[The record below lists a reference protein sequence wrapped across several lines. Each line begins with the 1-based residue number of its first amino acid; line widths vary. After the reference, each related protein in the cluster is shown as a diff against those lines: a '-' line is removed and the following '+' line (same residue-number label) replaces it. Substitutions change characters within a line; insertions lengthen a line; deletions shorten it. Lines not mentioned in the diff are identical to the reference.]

1 MGTFLDIVF
10 SFPTVIYTAIVG
22 LSIFFWMLV
31 IAGGMG
37 IEFFDFDVAVDAAAE
52 EAGYT
57 MAEFLSA
64 LGVGTVPFSI
74 MLTVFAFWGW
84 IMSYVGTL
92 AIQQVIDPPI
102 LLEFGLLIAVTAV
115 TVPLTGLVTY
125 PTRQLFD
132 TGGNTTETLT
142 GSVCEITTS
151 RVDEDFGRA
160 SVYHNGA
167 DLVLSVRCDGDNSL
181 GRGDEALILQHD
193 EAADVYWVEPY
204 DDLLSGSEPDDLDVD
219 DVLDDSRADGGTDTA
234 ERKDQSVAREQ
245 KARQTQQTND

>member
-10 SFPTVIYTAIVG
+10 SFPTVVYTAIVG
-22 LSIFFWMLV
+22 LCIFFWMLV

-84 IMSYVGTL
+84 IMSYVSTL
-92 AIQQVIDPPI
+92 AIQQVIDPP
-102 LLEFGLLIAVTAV
+102 LLLQFGLLIAVTAV

-125 PTRQLFD
+125 PLRQLFD
-132 TGGNTTETLT
+132 TGGDTTETLT

-151 RVDEDFGRA
+151 SVGEDFGRA

-167 DLVLSVRCDGDNSL
+167 DLVLSVRCDEDNSL

-204 DDLLSGSEPDDLDVD
+204 EDLLSGSEPDDLEVD
-219 DVLDDSRADGGTDTA
+219 ELGGDSRADGGVDTS
-234 ERKDQSVAREQ
+234 ESEDKSVEQREQ
-245 KARQTQQTND
+245 AKQTQQTTG